1 MRSGKLLVAILALL
15 IGSVALAQKPAPA
28 DPQPLAKVSF
38 PTYQTRKLPNGLTVY
53 ALEYHEQPVVS
64 VRLVIGAG
72 AVNDPVD
79 LPGVAAMTAD
89 LLTEGTKT
97 RSATEIAKTIDQVG
111 ASLGSSADM
120 ESTIV
125 TAAALTDSVDLAF
138 ELMNDIVMNPAFAQE
153 EIDRAKQQAMSGL
166 TASMED
172 ADFVADAV
180 FDRIAYG
187 SHPYG
192 HMAQGTLDSIPKI
205 KREDLAKFHETYYA
219 PNISALAIAGDLK
232 PEDAFKLA
240 ERWFGSWKQKDVP
253 KTSLATAKTEARR
266 IVVID
271 KPDAVQT
278 ELRVG
283 QTTVG
288 RKDPDYF
295 NVLVSSY
302 VLGGSAQGRLNQ
314 TLRQEKGLTYGA
326 YASIRPR
333 KGPGLFYSVTDTR
346 TEKTGEALQAM
357 LAEIQK
363 IGSTAVPDTELKNAK
378 NFIIGSFPL
387 SIEVPNDLVTRLT
400 TIFLYE
406 LGDNY
411 LDTFRDKIAAVS
423 PADVQRVS
431 KDKLTATGASIVAV
445 GNAKEIVKSLEPLGK
460 VEVIPM
466 GDLDLGSPTLKQK

>member
-1 MRSGKLLVAILALL
+1 
-15 IGSVALAQKPAPA
+15 
-28 DPQPLAKVSF
+28 
-38 PTYQTRKLPNGLTVY
+38 
-53 ALEYHEQPVVS
+53 
-64 VRLVIGAG
+64 
-72 AVNDPVD
+72 
-79 LPGVAAMTAD
+79 
-89 LLTEGTKT
+89 
-97 RSATEIAKTIDQVG
+97 
-111 ASLGSSADM
+111 M

-271 KPDAVQT
+271 KPGAVQT

-466 GDLDLGSPTLKQK
+466 GDLDLGSPTLKRN